1 MRDIYHAIKQ
11 DEDMMVDYLKEII
24 EKESPSLDKEL
35 VDQVA
40 DWVARTFE
48 QLTGGQSTVIE
59 NALYGNHVRAEWGE
73 GEEQILVLAHM
84 DTVWPRD
91 TIKKMPFTIQDGI
104 AYGPGVFDMKGGL
117 IQGLF
122 AVKALKDLGIKL
134 QKKVVFLF
142 DADEEIGNPSSKK
155 MIEEEAKKSEL
166 VFVLEPG
173 MSEKGSLK
181 TTRKGL
187 GVFHIEVTGK
197 PSHAGMDPAKG
208 VSAIEELAH
217 QTLYLHSQSNLKTG
231 TTFNVGKI
239 EGGSASNVIAEKA
252 RAEVDLRVE
261 SEEEMNRALPLIR
274 QLKPKLD
281 GVKIQ
286 VEGGINRPPLERTD
300 QVADL
305 FATAKQLAD
314 EYLGFEL
321 TEMASGGASDGNYT
335 APHAPTLDGLGPV
348 GDGAHANHE
357 QVVLSQMPVRSALFA
372 MLLAECG
379 GKKS

>member
-1 MRDIYHAIKQ
+1 MREIYDQLKQ
-11 DEDMMVDYLKEII
+11 DEEMMVDYLQKIV

-35 VDQVA
+35 VDKVA
-40 DWVARTFE
+40 DWVAKTFE
-48 QLTGGQSTVIE
+48 DLTGGKSTIIE
-59 NALYGNHVRAEWGE
+59 NAIYGNHVKAEWGE

-91 TIKKMPFTIQDGI
+91 TIKKMPFTIKDGK

-117 IQGLF
+117 IQGIF

-134 QKKVVFLF
+134 NKKVVFLF
-142 DADEEIGNPSSKK
+142 DSDEEIGNPSSKK
-155 MIEEEAKKSEL
+155 MIEEEAEQSEF

-208 VSAIEELAH
+208 VSAIEEIAH
-217 QTLYLHSQSNLKTG
+217 QTLYLHSHSNLETG

-239 EGGSASNVIAEKA
+239 EGGSASNVVAEKA

-261 SEEEMNRALPLIR
+261 SEQELERAVPLIR
-274 QLKPKLD
+274 NLEPKLE
-281 GVKIQ
+281 GTKIQ

-300 QVADL
+300 RVADL
-305 FATAKQLAD
+305 FATAKKLAKD
-314 EYLGFEL
+314 HLGFEL

-357 QVVLSQMPVRSALFA
+357 QVVLDQMPVRSALFA

-379 GKKS
+379 GKK